1 MDTGPDGRDAN
12 LLGALAL
19 VLADRMRQAVVDAA
33 GATSAGPAALA
44 FLDGFGDGRS
54 IDQLRAVVGLSSS
67 GAVRLVDRLQGE
79 GLVERRAGVDARSV
93 ALHLTSRGRAVAAA
107 IRHARAHAVGRAL
120 EGLSRDERAAL
131 TPLLERLLREIT
143 VQRMRDRGVGQ
154 VPPDGW
160 LCRLCDPSACGRE
173 VGRCP
178 VVDAAAGAS

>member
-1 MDTGPDGRDAN
+1 MDPGRDAN

-19 VLADRMRQAVVDAA
+19 VLADRMRQAVADAA

-67 GAVRLVDRLQGE
+67 GAVRLVDRLQRD
-79 GLVERRAGVDARSV
+79 GLVERRPGADARSV
-93 ALHLTSRGRAVAAA
+93 ALRLTSRGRAVAAA
-107 IRHARAHAVGRAL
+107 VREARAHAVGRAL
-120 EGLSRDERAAL
+120 EGLSPDERAAL

-143 VQRMRDRGVGQ
+143 IQRMHDRDVGR

-160 LCRLCDPSACGRE
+160 VCRLCDPSACGRDD
-173 VGRCP
+173 GRCP
-178 VVDAAAGAS
+178 TAAAAAP